1 MFWWFILTL
10 NPPNASVHKFFVWF
24 FFHPTQGLGKHPHE
38 DPWGKKFSEDYY
50 PERFSRAGTALAGP
64 FTFILDGIQGDADF
78 IASLFTL
85 QRSVV

>member
-1 MFWWFILTL
+1 MFWWFVLTL
-10 NPPNASVHKFFVWF
+10 NSPNASVHNFFGF
-24 FFHPTQGLGKHPHE
+24 SFPTQGLGKHPHE
-38 DPWGKKFSEDYY
+38 DPWGEKFSEDYC
-50 PERFSRAGTALAGP
+50 PERFLRAGTALAGP